1 MKEKNIKL
9 LNILVVA
16 GGWSDER
23 EISLLSGKNV
33 FSSLKK
39 NGFNVNFFNIK
50 KNNIYKILNYKPDI
64 IFNSLHGEFGED
76 GGLNSFAE
84 KNKIAITHSDA
95 ISSALCFNKRLLKN
109 YLKKKLNIISP
120 KEVLYKNNINFPV
133 ILKPNWGGSSKGIK
147 FLNDKNTL
155 KTKIDD
161 QKNLIEE
168 IIYGKELTVTVI
180 ENKTNIHALGVT
192 EIEFNSKHYDYIAK
206 YTKNKSTHF
215 LPARISKSQYNF
227 LLNISK
233 RIFKVCRCKGIAR
246 LDFIMSRK
254 NEKIYFLEMNTH
266 PGLTKI
272 SLAPEQANFNK
283 LSYQYLL
290 NQIIDSSS

>member
-1 MKEKNIKL
+1 M
-9 LNILVVA
+9 
-16 GGWSDER
+16 
-23 EISLLSGKNV
+23 
-33 FSSLKK
+33 
-39 NGFNVNFFNIK
+39 
-50 KNNIYKILNYKPDI
+50 
-64 IFNSLHGEFGED
+64 
-76 GGLNSFAE
+76 
-84 KNKIAITHSDA
+84 
-95 ISSALCFNKRLLKN
+95 
-109 YLKKKLNIISP
+109 
-120 KEVLYKNNINFPV
+120 
-133 ILKPNWGGSSKGIK
+133 
-147 FLNDKNTL
+147 
-155 KTKIDD
+155 
-161 QKNLIEE
+161 IEE

-180 ENKTNIHALGVT
+180 ENNTNIHALGVT

-254 NEKIYFLEMNTH
+254 NGKIYFLEMNTH

-290 NQIIDSSS
+290 NQIIYASL